1 MTHWELAIPFTSP
14 SGGRGTHFFTYPLH
28 HYPEAAAAGRA
39 AAVDAFS
46 ADAIRHRRGAA
57 IEPVPLV
64 PVLRQRDFGPPT
76 ESAGSQGQRTSTARW
91 PYACPSV
98 L

>member
-1 MTHWELAIPFTSP
+1 MTHWELAIPFISP
-14 SGGRGTHFFTYPLH
+14 SGGRGTHFFAYPLY

-46 ADAIRHRRGAA
+46 VDAIRHRRGAA

-64 PVLRQRDFGPPT
+64 PVLRQHDFGPPMV
-76 ESAGSQGQRTSTARW
+76 SAGSQGPTTSNTRW
-91 PYACPSV
+91 P
-98 L
+98 